1 MIPVAKP
8 LIAEEEINAV
18 TEVLRSGMIVQG
30 ERVAEFEKR
39 FSEFTG
45 VDHAIAVSNGTA
57 ALDIALK
64 AAGIGEGD
72 EVITTPFTFI
82 ATSNAILFQGAKPV
96 FVDIDED
103 TYNINPESILEKI
116 TPKTKAVLGV
126 HLFGHP
132 FDVKSVQE
140 ICEDHDIL
148 LIEDS
153 AQAHGAEYRGKKAG
167 SFGIGCFSFY
177 ATKNMTT
184 SEGGMITCNDDRI
197 AKRCR
202 LLRSHGE
209 ERKYEHVILGF
220 NMRMTDIQAA
230 IGLVQLER
238 LEWMNEQRRKNAEFY
253 RKRITIS
260 GLRKPVEKEYAKHV
274 YHQYVLLVEDD
285 FPMSRNEL
293 SDYLS
298 KKGIGNAIH
307 YPKPV
312 YLQPFYRKLGFVE
325 GLCPSAEYVAER
337 IISIPVHPLLSKSE
351 LEYIAS
357 TINEVG

>member
-57 ALDIALK
+57 ALDVALK

-132 FDVKSVQE
+132 FDVKSVHE

-285 FPMSRNEL
+285 FPISRNEL
-293 SDYLS
+293 SEYLS

>member
-57 ALDIALK
+57 ALDVALK

-132 FDVKSVQE
+132 FDVKSVHE

-285 FPMSRNEL
+285 FPISRNEL
-293 SDYLS
+293 SEYLS

-312 YLQPFYRKLGFVE
+312 YLQSFYRKLGFVE